1 MKGCVTLKQTIKALN
16 LEDSSIAK
24 SFNLTIP
31 NQCPCCHT
39 ALLPVHLASYYIKTG
54 GTYNSGFGQL
64 HSLYFCPKCNECFMA
79 HYSVSILGKSY
90 QSQGELTSLTPY
102 GNEHLLFSDRIC
114 SLSPDFVN
122 IYHQSETAEQQ
133 GLAEICGLGYRK
145 SLEFLVKDYAI
156 SLHPDKVDSIK
167 QKMLS
172 PCINDY
178 IENERIKTLAIASAW
193 IGNDET
199 HYVRKHENYGIDQLK
214 AFITSIVTYIDC
226 ELSVCQAETLLN
238 SSKNH

>member
-1 MKGCVTLKQTIKALN
+1 M
-16 LEDSSIAK
+16 
-24 SFNLTIP
+24 
-31 NQCPCCHT
+31 
-39 ALLPVHLASYYIKTG
+39 
-54 GTYNSGFGQL
+54 
-64 HSLYFCPKCNECFMA
+64 
-79 HYSVSILGKSY
+79 
-90 QSQGELTSLTPY
+90 
-102 GNEHLLFSDRIC
+102 
-114 SLSPDFVN
+114 
-122 IYHQSETAEQQ
+122 
-133 GLAEICGLGYRK
+133 
-145 SLEFLVKDYAI
+145 KDYAI

-226 ELSVCQAETLLN
+226 EISVCQAETLLN